1 MSGNVSEWCAD
12 WYGNYPEE
20 AQTDPVGP
28 ETGLRRVTRGGGWFS
43 IATDCRTTIRNYEA
57 PGSRNYSLGFRLA
70 L

>member
-1 MSGNVSEWCAD
+1 MSGNVYEWCAD
-12 WYGNYPEE
+12 WYGAYTED
-20 AQTDPVGP
+20 AQTNPVGP

-43 IATDCRTTIRNYEA
+43 TDRDCRVSARNYEA